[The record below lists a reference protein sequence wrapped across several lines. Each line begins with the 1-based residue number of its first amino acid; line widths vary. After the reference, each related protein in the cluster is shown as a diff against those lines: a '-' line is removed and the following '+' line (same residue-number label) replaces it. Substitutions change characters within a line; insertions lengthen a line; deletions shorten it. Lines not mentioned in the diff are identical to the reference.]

1 MLQEATAERAYQP
14 LTLNGLSVEGVN
26 QCVHCGLCLSY
37 CPTYSELG
45 TEMDSPRGR
54 VFLIKSLAEQRIA
67 LTDSVVNHLSLCLDC
82 RACETACPSGV
93 PYGQLI
99 EVARAEI
106 ERQRPGSPLRQ
117 TVRRLNL
124 ELLLVNPA
132 ALSLLA
138 MLLRFYQRSGLEGLV
153 RVSGILRLFPRKL
166 GDWERL
172 LPKLPD
178 TQAGPLPE
186 LIPALGEQRARVGLL
201 TGCVQQAI
209 FGSHNHATARLLSRN
224 GAEVVVPHAQR
235 CCGALHAH
243 AGDRARA
250 LALARQTI
258 DCFETAQVD
267 AVIVNVSGCGA
278 HMKGYGHLLQDDP
291 AYAERAERFSKRVQ
305 DIAEF
310 LAKEPLR
317 GPLGRLEMR
326 VTYHDPCHVV
336 HGQKIRT
343 EPRRLLR
350 AIPGIVLTELHEAD
364 WCCGSAGIY
373 NLTQPEMA
381 ERLLR
386 RKVANLEAAGA
397 EAVVTANPGCIIQIL
412 HGLEMQGVKM
422 KVYHLVEILD
432 SAYRQGERA

>member
-1 MLQEATAERAYQP
+1 MTTAPSATAAGP
-14 LTLNGLSVEGVN
+14 LNLHGLDVEGVN
-26 QCVHCGLCLSY
+26 KCVHCGLCLSY

-54 VFLIKSLAEQRIA
+54 IFLIKSLAEERVA
-67 LTDSVVNHLSLCLDC
+67 LTDSVVKHLSLCLDC

-106 ERQRPGSPLRQ
+106 ERQRPGSRLREG
-117 TVRRLNL
+117 VRRFSLGF
-124 ELLLVNPA
+124 LLVNPT
-132 ALSLLA
+132 ALSFLTT
-138 MLLRFYQRSGLEGLV
+138 LLRLYQRSGLQSLI
-153 RVSGILRLFPRKL
+153 RASRILRLFPRRL
-166 GDWERL
+166 GDWEQL
-172 LPKLPD
+172 LPRLPD
-178 TQAGPLPE
+178 SREGPLPE
-186 LIPALGEQRARVGLL
+186 LIPAQGEKRARVGLL
-201 TGCVQQAI
+201 TGCVQQAL
-209 FGSHNHATARLLSRN
+209 FSSQNHATARLLSRN
-224 GAEVVVPHAQR
+224 GAEIAVPSAQR

-250 LALARQTI
+250 VELARQTI
-258 DCFETAQVD
+258 DCFEAARVD

-278 HMKGYGHLLQDDP
+278 HMKGYAHLLQDDP
-291 AYAERAERFSKRVQ
+291 KYAERAQKFSKQAQ

-310 LAKEPLR
+310 LGREPLR

-336 HGQKIRT
+336 HGQKIRV
-343 EPRRLLR
+343 EPRRLLC
-350 AIPGIVLTELHEAD
+350 AIPGITLTELREAD

-381 ERLLR
+381 EQLLG
-386 RKVANLEAAGA
+386 RKIANLQATGA
-397 EAVVTANPGCIIQIL
+397 EAVVTANPGCILQIL
-412 HGLEMQGVKM
+412 HGLETRGVAM

-432 SAYRQGERA
+432 LAYRRGEDA